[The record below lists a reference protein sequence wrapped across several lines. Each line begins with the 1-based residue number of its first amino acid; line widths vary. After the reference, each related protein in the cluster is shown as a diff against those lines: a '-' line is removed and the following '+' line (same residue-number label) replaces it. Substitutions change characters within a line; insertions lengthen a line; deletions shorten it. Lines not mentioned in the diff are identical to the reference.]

1 MLFSVTLITI
11 VTLILVATAI
21 LQRLKLVTWVLIAG
35 YVILITFMFKENSNS
50 KLVDQYFSQNS
61 QGENDLNSEV
71 DSVFIQSGRYIS
83 SDLVTEVD
91 ISQSVSTGS
100 LKINSISM
108 TREII
113 EKTPGEI
120 STQFNQLVGTINCF
134 TSVFNLDDSTTI
146 SHIWKYKEQ
155 LISEIEIP
163 IGVSVRWRCWSQL
176 RVKPEWIG
184 DWKVIVMND
193 EGQKLD
199 SVLFQIV
206 EETFSEF

>member
-11 VTLILVATAI
+11 VTLIFVVTAI

-71 DSVFIQSGRYIS
+71 DSVFIQSGRNIS
-83 SDLVTEVD
+83 SDSVTEVD
-91 ISQSVSTGS
+91 NSQIVSTGS

-113 EKTPGEI
+113 ERTPGEI
-120 STQFNQLVGTINCF
+120 SAQFNQFVGTINCF

-199 SVLFQIV
+199 SVHFQIV